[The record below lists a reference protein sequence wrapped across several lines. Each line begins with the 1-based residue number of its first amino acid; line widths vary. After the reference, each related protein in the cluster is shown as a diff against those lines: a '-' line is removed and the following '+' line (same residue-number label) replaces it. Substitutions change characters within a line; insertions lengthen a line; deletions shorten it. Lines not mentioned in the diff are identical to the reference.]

1 MIKDYGKRLFIHF
14 EFMRGWKKKTRIFH
28 SKGGVFMKRIQETDF
43 QTSINNFD
51 KFDAKKEDYPDDD
64 THFFF
69 LMSDFVLDFIDLR
82 RKNKISQK
90 ELAEA
95 VGTKQASISRFE
107 NLNTK
112 PTLEY
117 LFKVSKAVGG
127 ELYINPNGKFT
138 YTIPQKYRE
147 AIEKKAVIEN
157 TSVEK
162 IIKEIFEIGYNS
174 TDIDSFDKDIVC
186 ETKMIRRTDNVIHQ
200 QASQVPDDSDIS
212 IEEAA

>member
-1 MIKDYGKRLFIHF
+1 M
-14 EFMRGWKKKTRIFH
+14 KT
-28 SKGGVFMKRIQETDF
+28 IQETGF

-51 KFDAKKEDYPDDD
+51 KFDVKKADYPDDD
-64 THFFF
+64 SQFFF

-82 RKNKISQK
+82 RKNNISQK
-90 ELAEA
+90 EIAKA

-174 TDIDSFDKDIVC
+174 IDIASSDKDIVC
-186 ETKMIRRTDNVIHQ
+186 GTKMIRRTDNVIHQ
-200 QASQVPDDSDIS
+200 QVSQESDDTDIN